1 VVLYVR
7 RVREVHRQYDRE
19 LVTADLVQHLV
30 LVAVAHDRGRE
41 GELARDPRD
50 ARIGVRV
57 LRLEEDALASEDGLR
72 RVERRRHRR
81 PLEAP
86 GITLPA
92 ILPGPLPR
100 RILEGLPDEGDD
112 AHERA
117 RIDVARRG
125 LEGHVRRDIGD
136 EDRPRGV
143 VAREVDER
151 APAAGGA
158 ARGDRAWGG

>member
-57 LRLEEDALASEDGLR
+57 LRLEEDALAVEDGLR

-86 GITLPA
+86 GIPPPA
-92 ILPGPLPR
+92 LLPR
-100 RILEGLPDEGDD
+100 APPGRTPAGLP
-112 AHERA
+112 RA
-117 RIDVARRG
+117 R
-125 LEGHVRRDIGD
+125 
-136 EDRPRGV
+136 
-143 VAREVDER
+143 
-151 APAAGGA
+151 
-158 ARGDRAWGG
+158 